1 MHWLTPETAVN
12 IALSRLHFPV
22 STLGPGRRVGIW
34 FQGCSIRCPGCVSA
48 DTWAQGRGIT
58 TVDSLVEALWP
69 WLREADGITIS
80 GGEPFD
86 QPQALHALLQV
97 IPRAPSQDILVFSGH
112 PFETLV
118 SDPLVST
125 GCIDALISDP
135 FLDGTSQTLP
145 LRGSDNQ
152 RLHLLTELGKQ
163 RFARYQ
169 APLETDQRSL
179 DVMFDDDGSVWL
191 AGIPKQGDMHR
202 LRALLGHQ
210 GHEIYTTAAPSRET
224 PT

>member
-1 MHWLTPETAVN
+1 MK

-22 STLGPGRRVGIW
+22 TTLGPGRRIGIW

-48 DTWAQGRGIT
+48 DTWAEGRGTT
-58 TVDSLVEALWP
+58 TVDSVVDAVEP
-69 WLREADGITIS
+69 WLLEADGITIS

-86 QPQALHALLQV
+86 QAQALQALLQAL
-97 IPRAPSQDILVFSGH
+97 PRSSSQDILVFSGH
-112 PFETLV
+112 PFETLTNEP
-118 SDPLVST
+118 SVST

-135 FLDGTSQTLP
+135 FLDGTPQTLP

-152 RLHLLTELGKQ
+152 RLHLLTDLGKQ

-169 APLETDQRSL
+169 TPLEADLRSL

-191 AGIPKQGDMHR
+191 AGIPRQGDMHR
-202 LRALLGHQ
+202 LGALLDHQ
-210 GHEIYTTAAPSRET
+210 GHKIHTTAAPSRE
-224 PT
+224 PRHDSLLP

>member
-1 MHWLTPETAVN
+1 MK

-22 STLGPGRRVGIW
+22 TTLGPGRRIGIW

-48 DTWAQGRGIT
+48 DTWAEGRGTT
-58 TVDSLVEALWP
+58 TVDAVVDAVEP

-86 QPQALHALLQV
+86 QAQALQALLQAL
-97 IPRAPSQDILVFSGH
+97 PRSSWQDILVFSGH
-112 PFETLV
+112 PFERLAN
-118 SDPLVST
+118 DPSVST
-125 GCIDALISDP
+125 GWIDALISDP
-135 FLDGTSQTLP
+135 FLDGTPQTLP

-152 RLHLLTELGKQ
+152 RLHLLTDLGKQ

-169 APLETDQRSL
+169 TPLEADRRSL

-191 AGIPKQGDMHR
+191 AGIPRQGDMHR

-210 GHEIYTTAAPSRET
+210 GHEIHTTAAPSRE
-224 PT
+224 PRHDSLLP